1 MLLEELIL
9 SDYGNIPQQIGSF
22 LLGNNSSTFTQ
33 IQDYL
38 GLSKD
43 DLTDGLSILIQRRFV
58 RFFIF
63 EKTCK
68 YNIVKSMIKRR
79 LYFPIYMNYVSQ
91 IMSSKHVKYFM
102 NVMNLGV
109 FKESDETEIVEDL
122 IRENILKVESFSSR
136 KSEIDMRE
144 KMIKPSVRFLI
155 VNFDFLDQKIFE
167 EETIKYVTKRYNEAA
182 GSVLRSLLKCEIIDK
197 DNIVNNLDST
207 KILISDNG
215 VLLNEKDN
223 VIEYLRYLC
232 SSGVVIR
239 GFDEKRKYFFNSSR
253 VHLKTYRIAVLIKDP
268 NMRRIFNLILNKPD
282 IEDKDVTIK
291 SLLGGNKLKM
301 ALLSLQKLGLIS
313 QKCMGD
319 YSAGSRID
327 HCWYVDMKTA
337 SLSMIKMLE
346 KQIIEKLQ
354 TINGCWNGNRFD
366 ESMSDN
372 ANVWVSDVISL
383 STDHLILSLDL
394 S

>member
-9 SDYGNIPQQIGSF
+9 NDYGNIPQKIGSF
-22 LLGNNSSTFTQ
+22 LLKNNSSTFTQ
-33 IQDYL
+33 IQDAT

-43 DLTDGLSILIQRRFV
+43 DVTDGLSILIQRRFV

-63 EKTCK
+63 EKICK

-79 LYFPIYMNYVSQ
+79 LYFPIYTNYVSQ
-91 IMSSKHVKYFM
+91 ILSSKHVKYFI
-102 NVMNLGV
+102 NVMNLGIL
-109 FKESDETEIVEDL
+109 KEHENTEIIEDL
-122 IRENILKVESFSSR
+122 IRENILKVESFSSSR
-136 KSEIDMRE
+136 DERDKI
-144 KMIKPSVRFLI
+144 IKTSVRFLI

-167 EETIKYVTKRYNEAA
+167 EETVKYVIKRYNEAA
-182 GSVLRSLLKCEIIDK
+182 GSVLKALLKCEIIDR
-197 DNIVNNLDST
+197 DNIINNLDST

-215 VLLNEKDN
+215 ILVNEKDN
-223 VIEYLRYLC
+223 VIEYLKYLC
-232 SSGVVIR
+232 SSGIVIR

-253 VHLKTYRIAVLIKDP
+253 INLKTYKILVLIKDT

-319 YSAGSRID
+319 YSSGTRID

-337 SLSMIKMLE
+337 SLSMIKKIE
-346 KQIIEKLQ
+346 KQMIEKLMN
-354 TINGCWNGNRFD
+354 INGCWNGNKFD
-366 ESMSDN
+366 ESMSEN
-372 ANVWVSDVISL
+372 ADVWVSDVISL
-383 STDHLILSLDL
+383 ATDHLILSLDL